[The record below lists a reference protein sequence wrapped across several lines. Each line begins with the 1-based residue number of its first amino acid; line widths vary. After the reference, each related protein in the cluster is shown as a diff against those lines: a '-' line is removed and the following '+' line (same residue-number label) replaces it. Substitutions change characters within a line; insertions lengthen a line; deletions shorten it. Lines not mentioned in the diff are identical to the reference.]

1 MDTNTILRSERIYK
15 FILKLYPR
23 QYREEFGEEM
33 QFVFSETLKDSYE
46 QNGTQGIISFWT
58 LTMSDAVI
66 SLITQHLQ
74 KQKGKKSMKTK
85 STSILMQ
92 NKIFGWIAGGT
103 AAILLIPFV
112 NMQMGGLVNW
122 TLFDFMVMG
131 LLIFI
136 MASIFV
142 FVARMVKSTRNRI
155 IVAAIVGITFLYLWA
170 ELAVGIFTTLG
181 S

>member
-1 MDTNTILRSERIYK
+1 
-15 FILKLYPR
+15 
-23 QYREEFGEEM
+23 
-33 QFVFSETLKDSYE
+33 
-46 QNGTQGIISFWT
+46 
-58 LTMSDAVI
+58 
-66 SLITQHLQ
+66 
-74 KQKGKKSMKTK
+74 
-85 STSILMQ
+85 MQ